1 MVGLTS
7 LEIKNAPPGMHA
19 DGNGLYLFV
28 KSAGTKSWVFRYQ
41 IHGRRREMG
50 LGALK
55 SLEPVRARAEAA
67 QLKARVAA
75 GIDPLDERQQK
86 VEATKQARKLAAMEQ
101 KRSETTFRVAAEHL
115 IESRRPS
122 WSNPKHA
129 QQWTNT
135 LATYAYPVIGDIPVA
150 DVTAEH
156 IVAILRPIWAVK
168 SETASRVRMRLE
180 TVLNAAKLMGWRTG
194 ENPAVYKGGLEAVL
208 PPISK
213 VRRVQ
218 HHPAMPFADAPA
230 FLSLLRSRSGI
241 SAKALEFTILTAARS
256 GEVRGAVWEEIDLQS
271 GLWTIPAARMKADR
285 EHRVPLS
292 PAAMSVL
299 ESLGRHA
306 KTPLV
311 FPGLSTKPMSDM
323 TLSAVLRR
331 MELSHFTVH
340 GFRSTFRDWAAET
353 TQHANE
359 TVEMALAHSI
369 GNKVEAAYRRGDLLL
384 KRRELMDDWANF
396 LASACPTAS
405 APENE

>member
-7 LEIKNAPPGMHA
+7 LEIKNASPGMHA

-67 QLKARVAA
+67 QLKARLAA

-86 VEATKQARKLAAMEQ
+86 VEATKQARNLAAMEQ

-156 IVAILRPIWAVK
+156 IVTILRPIWAVK

-213 VRRVQ
+213 VRRVH

-230 FLSLLRSRSGI
+230 FMSLLKSRSGI

-271 GLWTIPAARMKADR
+271 GLWIIPAARMKADR

-323 TLSAVLRR
+323 TLSAVLKR

-384 KRRELMDDWANF
+384 KRRELMDHWATF
-396 LASACPTAS
+396 LCGPSERRS
-405 APENE
+405 